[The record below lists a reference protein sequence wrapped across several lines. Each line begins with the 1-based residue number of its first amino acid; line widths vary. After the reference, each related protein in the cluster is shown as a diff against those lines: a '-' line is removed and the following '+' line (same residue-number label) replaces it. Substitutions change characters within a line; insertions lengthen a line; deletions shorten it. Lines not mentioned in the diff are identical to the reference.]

1 MFEISA
7 EERIGWKMKY
17 IGYLPDTH
25 VGGAQKGFCFLSA
38 KIRKILHTFLIRKIL
53 L

>member
-38 KIRKILHTFLIRKIL
+38 KIRNGNEKRCIISH
-53 L
+53 